1 MTRVVNGI
9 YDDIVLDT
17 GFFVTDKEVDLLCDW
32 LAAYADALEKAW
44 KRNGSPAK
52 PTPKHV
58 KVRSFINAVAR
69 KRKGEDKPPA
79 TPKAATKKN

>member
-17 GFFVTDKEVDLLCDW
+17 GFFIADKEADLLCDW
-32 LAAYADALEKAW
+32 LGSYAEALEKTW
-44 KRNGSPAK
+44 KRNGAPPK

-69 KRKGEDKPPA
+69 KRKGDAQSLKD
-79 TPKAATKKN
+79 PK